1 MINTKQSVVDGIGQS
16 ATYIQKDLTR
26 NLPYSGLPNQ
36 SQVGKKLKE
45 KSKTIKLVEENNEK
59 NMTYTDGM
67 EFLSNIYRYINKQ
80 P

>member
-1 MINTKQSVVDGIGQS
+1 MALQIHGKSMINTKQSAVDGIGQS

-59 NMTYTDGM
+59 KYDIHRWDGI
-67 EFLSNIYRYINKQ
+67 LK
-80 P
+80 